1 MKNKNKHHDTPRRG
15 ASHGPSPAPQPA
27 GKPRM
32 KWGLTPGRLQWLT
45 YGAGFL
51 ALFAFLCWGYG
62 DVLTRA
68 EQDSYVSTSPDTM
81 QYLLGQPYGRLW
93 WLMRWPLLL
102 FKWTALGAAALALV
116 YTLTAKFTDYALRL
130 PRHWIG
136 LGFLV
141 PLAQVGWILWR
152 GTNLYYKNEPS
163 QFVFIALVCLLATA
177 LLAAAAWLLTRR
189 SKHPEVVSVRPYGLA
204 LALVLIGGTAWAARH
219 FNENEI
225 LTARFQLLTDRA
237 DWETIIQEARAARQP
252 SRAVAAYHALALLQ
266 TDQLLDGVFDIPYE
280 YPAVRLEQHDGSE
293 EYGLFLADCN
303 LHAGLLNAGYRA
315 AMDHLV
321 MNGPRIFTLK
331 RLVLCSLLNGEQA
344 LCRKYLH
351 LLTRVPGEEEFV
363 QKYSAM
369 VGRPQRIAQDPTLAH
384 ILTLLP
390 REKKFEQNYQ
400 PPAFLGYNMRLEEGT
415 DATLQTSVAACLYSK
430 DLQSFL
436 PRAQVMAAKGMRF
449 PDCMQ
454 QALAILAL
462 KQPQLLQQF
471 PQVGRFVPD
480 EIRSFLLDAKP
491 YVGDRLRLR
500 HELRD
505 RWLGTYVYY
514 YYTENNDP
522 DQVMKPNSTQ
532 QSGVN

>member
-1 MKNKNKHHDTPRRG
+1 
-15 ASHGPSPAPQPA
+15 
-27 GKPRM
+27 M
-32 KWGLTPGRLQWLT
+32 KWGLSPRRLQWLT
-45 YGAGFL
+45 YGLGFL

-68 EQDSYVSTSPDTM
+68 EQDSYISCSDDSM
-81 QYLLGQPYGRLW
+81 YFLLSQPYGRLW

-141 PLAQVGWILWR
+141 PVAEMGWMLWR
-152 GTNLYYKNEPS
+152 GTNLYYKSEPS
-163 QFVFIALVCLLATA
+163 QFVGIALACLLATG
-177 LLAAAAWLLTRR
+177 LLAAVAWLLSRKV
-189 SKHPEVVSVRPYGLA
+189 KHPEVVSLRPYGLA
-204 LALVLIGGTAWAARH
+204 VALVLIGGTSWAARY

-225 LTARFQLLTDRA
+225 LTARVQLLTDRG
-237 DWETIIQEARAARQP
+237 DWEGIIEAARSARQP

-266 TDQLLDGVFDIPYE
+266 TDQLLEGMFDIPYE
-280 YPAVRLEQHDGSE
+280 YPAVRLEKHDGSE

-303 LHAGLLNAGYRA
+303 LHAGLTNPGYRS
-315 AMDHLV
+315 AMDQLV
-321 MNGPRIFTLK
+321 MNGPRLFTLK
-331 RLVLCSLLNGEQA
+331 RLAICSLLNGEDA

-351 LLTRVPGEEEFV
+351 LIGQMPFEGDFV
-363 QKYSAM
+363 EKYGKM
-369 VGRPQRIAQDPTLAH
+369 VGKRELIGEDPTLAH
-384 ILTLLP
+384 ILQLFP
-390 REKKFEQNYQ
+390 REKKFEQNY
-400 PPAFLGYNMRLEEGT
+400 PPPTFLGYNMRLEEGA
-415 DATLQTSVAACLYSK
+415 DATLHTSAAACLYSK

-454 QALAILAL
+454 QAIAIMAL
-462 KQPQLLQQF
+462 KQPELLQQF

-480 EIRSFLLDAKP
+480 EVRNFLLDAKP

-522 DQVMKPNSTQ
+522 DQVMKPAAGG

>member
-1 MKNKNKHHDTPRRG
+1 
-15 ASHGPSPAPQPA
+15 
-27 GKPRM
+27 
-32 KWGLTPGRLQWLT
+32 
-45 YGAGFL
+45 
-51 ALFAFLCWGYG
+51 
-62 DVLTRA
+62 
-68 EQDSYVSTSPDTM
+68 
-81 QYLLGQPYGRLW
+81 
-93 WLMRWPLLL
+93 
-102 FKWTALGAAALALV
+102 
-116 YTLTAKFTDYALRL
+116 
-130 PRHWIG
+130 
-136 LGFLV
+136 
-141 PLAQVGWILWR
+141 
-152 GTNLYYKNEPS
+152 
-163 QFVFIALVCLLATA
+163 
-177 LLAAAAWLLTRR
+177 
-189 SKHPEVVSVRPYGLA
+189 
-204 LALVLIGGTAWAARH
+204 
-219 FNENEI
+219 
-225 LTARFQLLTDRA
+225 
-237 DWETIIQEARAARQP
+237 
-252 SRAVAAYHALALLQ
+252 
-266 TDQLLDGVFDIPYE
+266 
-280 YPAVRLEQHDGSE
+280 
-293 EYGLFLADCN
+293 
-303 LHAGLLNAGYRA
+303 
-315 AMDHLV
+315 
-321 MNGPRIFTLK
+321 
-331 RLVLCSLLNGEQA
+331 
-344 LCRKYLH
+344 
-351 LLTRVPGEEEFV
+351 
-363 QKYSAM
+363 M